1 MPELIHAA
9 EVAKHDSKD
18 SCWVIL
24 YGNVWDVTSFLPEH
38 PGGSKII
45 LGLAGKD
52 ATEEYDPVHPPGTL
66 EDNLPESARIGAID
80 PKTLPQ
86 PVKAAK
92 DIGPEPDDSNPL
104 PTAALLN
111 LDEIEEAA
119 TKKLSKKGWAYY
131 YSAADDLHSK
141 HLNNT
146 VYRSILLRPRVFVD
160 CKDCD
165 TSTSFLG
172 FKLDVP
178 IFVSPAAMARL
189 AHPDGEWGIAQ
200 ACKKFG
206 AMQMISNNA
215 SQTPEQIVGDAEQDQ
230 VFGWQLYAQTDVKKS
245 EDMLARIEKLEA
257 IKFICLT
264 LDAPVPGK
272 REHDERSKNLVED
285 RDSDIKDAGGAKL
298 KGGGGI
304 GQSRY
309 SCFFRLCIRL
319 CRRLLQLHYVL
330 ASAEVRDS
338 GAKKMCFC
346 HDTTLPFPVKPRYD
360 YPDTG

>member
-1 MPELIHAA
+1 MPDLIDAA

-38 PGGSKII
+38 PGGSQII
-45 LGLAGKD
+45 LGLAGND

-66 EDNLPESARIGAID
+66 EENLPASARIGAIN
-80 PKTLPQ
+80 PKTLPE

-92 DIGPEPDDSNPL
+92 EIGPEADDSNPL
-104 PTAALLN
+104 PISSLLN

-119 TKKLSKKGWAYY
+119 TKKLSQKGWAYY
-131 YSAADDLHSK
+131 YSAADDLQSK

-146 VYRSILLRPRVFVD
+146 VYRSILLRPRVFID

-172 FKLDVP
+172 HKLDVP

-200 ACKKFG
+200 ACKKYG

-215 SQTPEQIVGDAEQDQ
+215 SQTPEQIVRDAGPDQ

-245 EDMLARIEKLEA
+245 EDMLARIEHLEA
-257 IKFICLT
+257 IKFIC
-264 LDAPVPGK
+264 
-272 REHDERSKNLVED
+272 
-285 RDSDIKDAGGAKL
+285 
-298 KGGGGI
+298 
-304 GQSRY
+304 
-309 SCFFRLCIRL
+309 
-319 CRRLLQLHYVL
+319 
-330 ASAEVRDS
+330 
-338 GAKKMCFC
+338 
-346 HDTTLPFPVKPRYD
+346 
-360 YPDTG
+360 